1 MQDSRGIEAP
11 LAVQIGKRLA
21 EVRTELGLSQKEFA
35 AALGTSIASYQKYE
49 YGERELPISIAGRL
63 YVEYKINPAWV
74 LQGPDAGPQKVLS
87 LDEQSALL
95 DQLYE
100 AWEKPIAESGVPVS
114 YGERRAGWRMLVRE
128 VLQTGRIPTSVI
140 TYTHKQLLD

>member
-1 MQDSRGIEAP
+1 MQDSRGIEAS
-11 LAVQIGKRLA
+11 LAAQIGKRLA
-21 EVRTELGLSQKEFA
+21 EVRTELALSQKEFA

-49 YGERELPISIAGRL
+49 YGERELPISIAARL
-63 YVEYKINPAWV
+63 YVEHKVNPAWL
-74 LQGPDAGPQKVLS
+74 LQGPDAGPREILS
-87 LDEQSALL
+87 LDELAALL

-114 YGERRAGWRMLVRE
+114 YFERRAGWRMLVRE